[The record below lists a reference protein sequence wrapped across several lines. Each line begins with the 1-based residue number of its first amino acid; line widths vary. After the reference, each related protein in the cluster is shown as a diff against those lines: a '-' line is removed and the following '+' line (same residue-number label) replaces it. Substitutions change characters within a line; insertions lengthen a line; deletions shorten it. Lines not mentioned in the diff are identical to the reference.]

1 MEEIE
6 RDNKAHEL
14 EQDEEQLVNIFRN
27 IPKEDEI
34 SRRDF
39 LKFCAIAA
47 TGFAISACSPASP
60 APNAFVEQPEQPEQ
74 PEDTVES
81 GDIILD
87 NPIRL
92 NTNYFVQDVPDY
104 PNAISER
111 SPFATNGNGEA
122 LNLRY
127 GGIPFPEVTYL
138 HYTGVK
144 PPVVG
149 EIVPLMYKLPQVTSE
164 KKVQIAPYAISTQY
178 KIEQYDLN
186 NGMNHYVVPIVTTGT
201 DSGIIA
207 REINSSHSPFEV
219 KADSFSSNNKGFF
232 AWALLKE
239 IGNELVV
246 VGVTKRAHIY
256 INVNSVPEEISSI
269 VNE

>member
-1 MEEIE
+1 MGEIE
-6 RDNKAHEL
+6 RDNNAQEL
-14 EQDEEQLVNIFRN
+14 GQDEKQLVNIFRN
-27 IPKEDEI
+27 IPDDEI

-39 LKFCAIAA
+39 LKFCAIVA
-47 TGFAISACSPASP
+47 TGFAMSACSPDSP
-60 APNAFVEQPEQPEQ
+60 VPVALVEQPEQPE
-74 PEDTVES
+74 DGVET
-81 GDIILD
+81 GDIILE

-92 NTNYFVQDVPDY
+92 NTNYFVQDVPNY

-149 EIVPLMYKLPQVTSE
+149 EIIPLMYKLPQYTSE

-207 REINSSHSPFEV
+207 RDTNSSHTPFEV
-219 KADSFSSNNKGFF
+219 KADSFSGNNKGFF

-256 INVNSVPEEISSI
+256 INANSVPEEISSI